1 MRDKLKSAMKD
12 AMRAKEGKA
21 LGTLRLILAALK
33 DRDIAVRSK
42 GQGDGIDET
51 EILQMLQT
59 MVKQRRESITMYEKG
74 GRLELAE
81 SERAEIVVIE
91 KFLPRQMDEAAIIE
105 VVSNIITELE
115 ANCLKNMGAVMTS
128 LRQRYAGQMD
138 FSKASI
144 IVKQKLL

>member
-81 SERAEIVVIE
+81 GERAEIVVIE

-115 ANCLKNMGAVMTS
+115 ANCLKNMGAVMAA